1 MAVRPQYVMRFY
13 GNTDYAMQAIGFREI
28 TFLHPDKLNDPF
40 DPPLAFS
47 TDFSENYAALIDWIE
62 RCHKENLQNFT
73 DYLPQENWD
82 RFVDMRVHDFNSIRN
97 NTFLFST
104 CEVREGRHPK
114 DNLYMWSHYGN
125 GHRGVAIEFDTHL
138 LEQAVLAKSKKLAGE
153 ETHTGDVWGEINYTP
168 KLPKITCESIFQFVM
183 SAYETTNELASE
195 ETELSKIIKRMVRSK
210 SVEWKREYE
219 WRLMWLNDET
229 KLKTQRLDLLD
240 GTITAVYLGCLVADH
255 LRDSFVSE
263 TKRNFPDAKV
273 FMGKKA
279 KGNFALVFEPLS

>member
-1 MAVRPQYVMRFY
+1 MAVRPQHVMRFY

-28 TFLHPDKLNDPF
+28 TFLHTDKLNDPF
-40 DPPLAFS
+40 DPHFAFS
-47 TDFSENYAALIDWIE
+47 TDFSENYAVLIDWIE

-73 DYLPQENWD
+73 DRLPQENWN
-82 RFVDMRVHDFNSIRN
+82 RFVDRIVHYFNSIRN

-104 CEVREGRHPK
+104 CEINEGRHPK
-114 DNLYMWSHYGN
+114 DNLYMWGHYGN
-125 GHRGVAIEFDTHL
+125 GHRGVAIEFDTDL

-153 ETHTGDVWGEINYTP
+153 ETHTNDVWGEINYTA
-168 KLPKITCESIFQFVM
+168 KLPKITCESIVQFVM
-183 SAYETTNELASE
+183 GASEKPYEPAWE
-195 ETELSKIIKRMVRSK
+195 ETELSKIIKLMVRSK
-210 SVEWKREYE
+210 SVEWKREHE